1 MKNLSTRFK
10 LNLQLCVATILVL
23 AGLSLIYAGFIVPPI
38 GEIHN
43 SVLIAFGEL
52 LTFAGSLYGV
62 DYRYKYKTYVEER
75 RPRHYHPRL
84 QEDQIIEEEDEDD
97 Q

>member
-1 MKNLSTRFK
+1 MKNLSTRFR
-10 LNLQLCVATILVL
+10 LNLQLCVATVLVL
-23 AGLSLIYAGFIVPPI
+23 AGLSLIYAGFVVPPL

-62 DYRYKYKTYVEER
+62 DYRYKYKTYIERR
-75 RPRHYHPRL
+75 RPRNIPD
-84 QEDQIIEEEDEDD
+84 EQIIEEDEDD

>member
-1 MKNLSTRFK
+1 MKNLSTRFR
-10 LNLQLCVATILVL
+10 LNLQLCVATVLVL
-23 AGLSLIYAGFIVPPI
+23 AGLSLIYAGFVVPPL

-62 DYRYKYKTYVEER
+62 DYRYKYKTYIER
-75 RPRHYHPRL
+75 RRPGHIP
-84 QEDQIIEEEDEDD
+84 EEQIIEEDEDD